1 MAYVCMLS
9 TMHGYAEVQCVSCWW
24 NTEESPVKQFL
35 SIRSF
40 ALLACV
46 LCCVASASLTGCD
59 VGVNDAP
66 PSTEFTG
73 DASGCGDIFVYRFS
87 VDGKSAIVI
96 SAEKGTL
103 GLSSRSATFDIGSAP
118 AGLRV
123 WVDRYA
129 SRVTNVRYCSDLIMG
144 NAPVPVEW
152 KAVSGR
158 VTIQLSSDTVT
169 ATDPLYKVNV
179 QLEDVVVQGSDN
191 RRVSIPTVV
200 IADVTVGWYAG

>member
-1 MAYVCMLS
+1 
-9 TMHGYAEVQCVSCWW
+9 MHSYAEVQCVSCWW
-24 NTEESPVKQFL
+24 NTGEPLVNQFV

-40 ALLACV
+40 ALLAGA
-46 LCCVASASLTGCD
+46 LCCVVFAALTGCS

-66 PSTEFTG
+66 PSTEFSG

-103 GLSSRSATFDIGSAP
+103 GLSSRPATFDIGSAP

-123 WVDRYA
+123 WVDRYP
-129 SRVTNVRYCSDLIMG
+129 SRVTDVRYCNDVINTATPL
-144 NAPVPVEW
+144 PVEW

-158 VTIQLSSDTVT
+158 VTIQLSADTT
-169 ATDPLYKVNV
+169 SATDPLYKASV
-179 QLEDVVVQGSDN
+179 QLEDVVVEGSDN
-191 RRVSIPTVV
+191 RRVTIPTVV
-200 IADVTVGWYAG
+200 IADITVGWYAG